1 MRNSASA
8 KSSAVSAIALAL
20 DSGARAN
27 CAPEGAK
34 LGTDRNDRLETLPTG
49 PGQYDVGYC
58 KPPEASRFKPGQ
70 SGNPK
75 GRPRGARNKMPAL
88 NEEHLKAIVIR
99 EAYRPIKVRE
109 GKMQISTSIAE
120 ALVRSLAVNAAR
132 GQPRAQQMFLKMLSE
147 TERANKA
154 TMDGVHV
161 DLDVVGMGEWF
172 GPCDA
177 QIGAAIE
184 FAIPIDL
191 VFKRSGHVLGDWRRP
206 AC

>member
-8 KSSAVSAIALAL
+8 KSSAVSASALAS

-27 CAPEGAK
+27 CDPEGAK
-34 LGTDRNDRLETLPTG
+34 LGKGSQRPMETLPTG

-88 NEEHLKAIVIR
+88 NDERLKAIIIR
-99 EAYRPIKVRE
+99 EAYRTIKVRE
-109 GKMQISTSIAE
+109 GKMQISTSMAE

-132 GQPRAQQMFLKMLSE
+132 GQPSKCFSKCFPRPNAR
-147 TERANKA
+147 T
-154 TMDGVHV
+154 
-161 DLDVVGMGEWF
+161 
-172 GPCDA
+172 
-177 QIGAAIE
+177 
-184 FAIPIDL
+184 
-191 VFKRSGHVLGDWRRP
+191 KRRWTST
-206 AC
+206 